1 VRGLEPALR
10 KWEAAQKAERPD
22 CIAYE
27 TISLQ
32 MTAPQHFIAHRTI
45 LGLAIFRLKGH
56 RLEEVI

>member
-1 VRGLEPALR
+1 LR